1 MNNILFIN
9 ACPRQNSRTLELA
22 RSVLEK
28 MNGQVLEVRLF
39 EGEPLHLTR
48 ERLQQR
54 EQLVASNSFS
64 DPMFCCARQFAE
76 ADEIVLATPYWDLM
90 FPAVVR
96 GYFEAVTVSGLTFT
110 YGENGVPRGLCKAK
124 RLIYVT
130 TSGGPIFRNFGFD
143 YVDALARAFYGIPE
157 TKCVK
162 AEGLDIWGADVA
174 KLLNEAKSNLV

>member
-54 EQLVASNSFS
+54 EQLVASNS
-64 DPMFCCARQFAE
+64 
-76 ADEIVLATPYWDLM
+76 
-90 FPAVVR
+90 
-96 GYFEAVTVSGLTFT
+96 
-110 YGENGVPRGLCKAK
+110 
-124 RLIYVT
+124 
-130 TSGGPIFRNFGFD
+130 
-143 YVDALARAFYGIPE
+143 
-157 TKCVK
+157 
-162 AEGLDIWGADVA
+162 
-174 KLLNEAKSNLV
+174 LNESVLYMRHLQYNSSASFWI